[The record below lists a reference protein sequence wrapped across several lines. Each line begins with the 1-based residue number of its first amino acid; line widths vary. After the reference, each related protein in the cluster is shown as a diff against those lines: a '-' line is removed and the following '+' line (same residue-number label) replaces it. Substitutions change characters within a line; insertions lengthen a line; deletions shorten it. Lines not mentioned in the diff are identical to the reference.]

1 MNNWNFDRYQIEEVN
16 KTSLEMSLTVKICLE
31 ENSCVYD
38 AVLLDKK
45 TIPKPGCSWDF
56 DYAIPGG

>member
-1 MNNWNFDRYQIEEVN
+1 MN

-31 ENSCVYD
+31 ENSCVYE

-56 DYAIPGG
+56 DYTIPGG